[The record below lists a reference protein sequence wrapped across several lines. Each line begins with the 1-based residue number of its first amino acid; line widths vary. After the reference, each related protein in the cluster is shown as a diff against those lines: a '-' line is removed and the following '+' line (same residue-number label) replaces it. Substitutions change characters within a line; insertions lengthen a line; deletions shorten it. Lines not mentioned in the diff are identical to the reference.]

1 MIYIDL
7 DKEEMEYDCSGERMI
22 EEMAA
27 VLAASM
33 YGEDTE
39 GVYDNLPGKLEDH
52 VDGIFE
58 MVGKAIGELAKG
70 MYWALKERKDE
81 WDDEDEEE
89 ASEERSNEEIRTV
102 IKQYRRGRAKRTTS

>member
-7 DKEEMEYDCSGERMI
+7 EKEEMEYDCSGERMM

-39 GVYDNLPGKLEDH
+39 GVYENLPGKLEDH

-58 MVGKAIGELAKG
+58 TIGETIGELAKA
-70 MYWALKERKDE
+70 MYWALKENKVGE
-81 WDDEDEEE
+81 EENDEEE
-89 ASEERSNEEIRTV
+89 RSDEEIRTV

>member
-7 DKEEMEYDCSGERMI
+7 DKEEIEYDCSGERMI

-39 GVYDNLPGKLEDH
+39 GVYESLPGKLEDH

-58 MVGKAIGELAKG
+58 TIGETIGELAKA
-70 MYWALKERKDE
+70 MYWALKENKVGE
-81 WDDEDEEE
+81 EENDEEE
-89 ASEERSNEEIRTV
+89 RSDEEIRTV
-102 IKQYRRGRAKRTTS
+102 IKQYRRGRARRTTS

>member
-7 DKEEMEYDCSGERMI
+7 DKEEIEYDCSGERMI

-39 GVYDNLPGKLEDH
+39 GVYESLPGKLEDH

-58 MVGKAIGELAKG
+58 TIGKAIGELAKA
-70 MYWALKERKDE
+70 MYWALKENKVGE
-81 WDDEDEEE
+81 EENDEEE
-89 ASEERSNEEIRTV
+89 RSDEEIRTV
-102 IKQYRRGRAKRTTS
+102 IKQYRRGGAKRTTS

>member
-1 MIYIDL
+1 M
-7 DKEEMEYDCSGERMI
+7 

-27 VLAASM
+27 VLAANM

-58 MVGKAIGELAKG
+58 TIGETIGELAKA
-70 MYWALKERKDE
+70 MYWALKENKVGE
-81 WDDEDEEE
+81 EENDEEE
-89 ASEERSNEEIRTV
+89 RSDEEIRTV